1 MDQNKVD
8 MYIMANANKF
18 PEDRLFYIREQ
29 LLLAD
34 ENKWMFIQT
43 ISLNDHVIILILSI
57 FFGYLGVDRFVIG
70 DIGLGI
76 GKLLTGGLCMVWA
89 IVDWFFIMK
98 ATKEKNFQNL
108 LLVLN
113 Q

>member
-1 MDQNKVD
+1 MDQTKVD
-8 MYIMANANKF
+8 LYITANASKL
-18 PEDRLFYIREQ
+18 PEDKLFYIKEQ

-34 ENKWMFIQT
+34 DNKWMLIQT
-43 ISLNDHVIILILSI
+43 ISLNDPILILLLSI
-57 FFGYLGVDRFVIG
+57 FVGYLGVDRFVIG

-76 GKLLTGGLCMVWA
+76 GKLLTGGLCLVWA

-113 Q
+113 R